1 MSPGDVLWEV
11 QLMMG
16 KQSRREDCP
25 LVEISIL
32 LFHCCS
38 VLFQGITFGRRGN
51 KLDLYYSP
59 SMGHSDAAPVP
70 VVVFVYGGA
79 WGSGDR
85 SIYCLLALQ
94 MAKELNASV
103 ICPDYSI
110 FPKVNHL

>member
-1 MSPGDVLWEV
+1 
-11 QLMMG
+11 
-16 KQSRREDCP
+16 
-25 LVEISIL
+25 
-32 LFHCCS
+32 
-38 VLFQGITFGRRGN
+38 
-51 KLDLYYSP
+51 
-59 SMGHSDAAPVP
+59 MGHSDAAPVP

-110 FPKVNHL
+110 YPKVRYHYIIHYAFNNDFFFFLCSVLFFSKLFVVFSGKCFKYGSRHY

>member
-1 MSPGDVLWEV
+1 
-11 QLMMG
+11 
-16 KQSRREDCP
+16 
-25 LVEISIL
+25 
-32 LFHCCS
+32 
-38 VLFQGITFGRRGN
+38 
-51 KLDLYYSP
+51 
-59 SMGHSDAAPVP
+59 

-110 FPKVNHL
+110 FPKVNHLEIFIIYFFSVFFFLCVLCF